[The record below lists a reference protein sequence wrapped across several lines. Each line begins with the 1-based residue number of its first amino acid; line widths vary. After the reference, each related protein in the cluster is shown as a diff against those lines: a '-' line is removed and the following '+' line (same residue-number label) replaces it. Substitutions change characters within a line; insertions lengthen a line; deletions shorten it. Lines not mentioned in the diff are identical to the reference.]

1 MMAIT
6 AEFKELFGDWIASVT
21 SAADAVAGRLVRSRR
36 ISLDQGE
43 DGTLTAKAIASKA
56 IASKAI
62 ASKAISSKA
71 ISSKAIASKNALTLS
86 DISFR
91 LDRGKPNPP
100 LPPDWVAAF
109 RGSRVEAQLPSGH
122 VMACPL
128 DFPAQAGD
136 FLDGMIRA
144 QIDRL
149 TPWTVHDAIFGWTP
163 PVTAANER
171 IEVTFAATSKS
182 KVEPLLQFVQSQA
195 VSSVAIYSTVSA
207 GAGPAARI
215 KLLEQSLQ
223 STIGSTVSLPRLLRG
238 ALLATGIAA
247 AASLLVAAYLENSM
261 QSEQSEL
268 QRQISQRR
276 AALRLDPNATGSGLG
291 LLAKRKQT
299 TPSSIMVMEAISRAL
314 PDTTYVTELRIEGD
328 KVQVVGMTQDA
339 PSLIKLMEQ
348 SPQFTRAT
356 FFAPTTRAANEPGE
370 RFHIEAHITAYFGSG
385 T

>member
-1 MMAIT
+1 MAMIS
-6 AEFKELFGDWIASVT
+6 ELKELFEEWIASVT
-21 SAADAVAGRLVRSRR
+21 NAADAVAGRLVRSRR
-36 ISLDQGE
+36 ILLNEGE
-43 DGTLTAKAIASKA
+43 DGILTAKAIAPNAIVSNAIVSKA
-56 IASKAI
+56 MGSKAT
-62 ASKAISSKA
+62 
-71 ISSKAIASKNALTLS
+71 ASKNGPALS

-91 LDRGKPNPP
+91 LDRGRPSPP

-122 VMACPL
+122 VMTCPL

-136 FLDGMIRA
+136 FLDGMIRS

-149 TPWTVHDAIFGWTP
+149 TPWTAHDALFGWSP
-163 PVTAANER
+163 PVTGANER

-182 KVEPLLQFVQSQA
+182 KVEPLLQFVEA
-195 VSSVAIYSTVSA
+195 LAAGSVAIFVTASA
-207 GAGPAARI
+207 GERPANRI
-215 KLLEQSLQ
+215 KLLDKPLQ
-223 STIGSTVSLPRLLRG
+223 SAIGATISLPRLLRG
-238 ALLATGIAA
+238 VLLATGVAA

-299 TPSSIMVMEAISRAL
+299 TPSTIMVLEAISRAL
-314 PDTTYVTELRIEGD
+314 PDSTYVTELRIEGD
-328 KVQVVGMTQDA
+328 RVQVVGMTQDA

-356 FFAPTTRAANEPGE
+356 FFAPTTHAANEPGE
-370 RFHIEAHITAYFGSG
+370 RFHIEAHVTAYFGSG